1 MRIVALVSS
10 CLTEFFLSNFI
21 SLRADNNSM
30 AVTLGFEQKNT
41 GGNSW
46 IYLDSDRDKRK
57 AQLKEIADNIGWSDE
72 ALNN

>member
-1 MRIVALVSS
+1 
-10 CLTEFFLSNFI
+10 
-21 SLRADNNSM
+21 M